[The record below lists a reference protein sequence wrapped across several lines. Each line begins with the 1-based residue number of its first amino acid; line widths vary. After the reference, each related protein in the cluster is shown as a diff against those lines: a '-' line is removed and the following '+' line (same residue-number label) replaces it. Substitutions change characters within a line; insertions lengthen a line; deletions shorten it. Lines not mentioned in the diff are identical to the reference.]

1 MMKAHFYDIETVLT
15 MDSKV
20 WIVDKTNPKAPITK
34 ISRSDFNLIRNGI
47 YKGQGNSIYFG
58 GSTYWVPENLM
69 NDLKVRCKNLKID
82 ITNLIFS
89 MQEYMN
95 PDVIETL
102 DYDINIENLAH
113 LKNTTDD
120 IYFICSKNTKNNYE
134 KIIKKIEGKLENIGL
149 AVKKYYFI
157 SDTFYSRDLDEVAH
171 KKVRLLLQHLVGLK
185 TEGDKFTEEELQ
197 KYDEIEFYEDD
208 ENTISLAINCNKL
221 LQLIIDNSESDI
233 KSKVKDILKSETVL
247 YANYVS
253 PNKAKRFTKT
263 KVAVEYHNLIKTF
276 ERFNWKK

>member
-1 MMKAHFYDIETVLT
+1 MKAHFFDIETILV

-20 WIVDKTNPKAPITK
+20 WIVDKTNPKVPIVK
-34 ISRSDFNLIRNGI
+34 ISKSDFNLIKNGI
-47 YKGQGNSIYFG
+47 YKSQNNSIYFG
-58 GSTYWVPENLM
+58 GSTYWIPEELM
-69 NDLKVRCKNLKID
+69 NVIKIKCKNLKID

-102 DYDINIENLAH
+102 EYDINIENLVH

-134 KIIKKIEGKLENIGL
+134 KIIKKIEEKLENIGL
-149 AVKKYYFI
+149 SVKKYYFI
-157 SDTFYSRDLDEVAH
+157 SDTFYNRDLDEVAH
-171 KKVRLLLQHLVGLK
+171 KKVRLLLQHLIGMK
-185 TEGDKFTEEELQ
+185 TEGDKFIEEELQ

-208 ENTISLAINCNKL
+208 DNTISLAIDCNKL
-221 LQLIIDNSESDI
+221 LQLIIDNSDSAI
-233 KSKVKDILKSETVL
+233 KSKIKDLLKSETVL
-247 YANYVS
+247 YVNQVS
-253 PNKAKRFTKT
+253 PNKVKRFSKT
-263 KVAVEYHNLIKTF
+263 KVLVEYHNLIKTF